1 MNMMNV
7 TEEYFVR
14 SVFRKEFCDR
24 LCYELSSTKKRD
36 RFFNKLAHN
45 CEDYINR
52 SVIKRRSD
60 MPMTGS
66 EILAFLR
73 DEKEI
78 FVIAYRSDLDGRSTD
93 ADTAVSELVG
103 NGSPF
108 IVVAPGRRRAYL
120 ETEYDFSVHTSY
132 LLEY

>member
-1 MNMMNV
+1 
-7 TEEYFVR
+7 
-14 SVFRKEFCDR
+14 
-24 LCYELSSTKKRD
+24 
-36 RFFNKLAHN
+36 
-45 CEDYINR
+45 
-52 SVIKRRSD
+52 

-93 ADTAVSELVG
+93 ADTAVSVLVG